1 MNRLIDKM
9 DTITAINDYYDMAKY
24 KGAQFTEKQLLNVII
39 GIITSQPTA
48 YDVEAVVSELN
59 ERMNYYLDLWS
70 DCKDKDDPE
79 TAEMWVLKARA
90 IHEDIEIVKAGGR
103 NE

>member
-1 MNRLIDKM
+1 MSRLIDADRMKTTHEIQM
-9 DTITAINDYYDMAKY
+9 GDFNSVESIREWIDR
-24 KGAQFTEKQLLNVII
+24 
-39 GIITSQPTA
+39 QPTA
-48 YDVEAVVSELN
+48 YDVESVVSELN

-90 IHEDIEIVKAGGR
+90 IHEDIETVKAGGR

>member
-24 KGAQFTEKQLLNVII
+24 KGVEFTEKQLLNAII

-48 YDVEAVVSELN
+48 YDVEAVVSELSSHKWLN
-59 ERMNYYLDLWS
+59 IYEPLHLWYN
-70 DCKDKDDPE
+70 
-79 TAEMWVLKARA
+79 AAMLVA
-90 IHEDIEIVKAGGR
+90 IEIVKRGGQAGEG
-103 NE
+103 E